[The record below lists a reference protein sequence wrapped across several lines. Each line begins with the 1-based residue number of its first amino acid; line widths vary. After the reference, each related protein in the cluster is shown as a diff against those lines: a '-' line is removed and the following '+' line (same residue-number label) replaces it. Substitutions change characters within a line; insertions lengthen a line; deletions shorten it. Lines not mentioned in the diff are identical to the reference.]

1 LNAHSGEHSNKRGQ
15 ATDWGGEIVRIATGW
30 LVERDAHPQ
39 FPARVLLPL
48 ENPDLHDPKPF
59 RAPLSGVRSHR
70 GVTIG
75 RMGRERI
82 GVVDSKFGA
91 AAVVMAVD
99 VFAEL
104 GAKCVVGVG
113 FCGGLQHEVSC
124 GDLVIPV
131 ASFRD
136 ESVSARYGEPGEC
149 IEADSGLLEMLPQEL
164 TSIGRRH
171 HTGLVVTTD
180 VATREDAQ
188 FVRDWAARGALGV
201 DMETS
206 ALLAAA
212 ARVGI
217 RAATVLVASDNAAS
231 FAPAESVALAAGTED
246 AVKAALGALARVC
259 A

>member
-1 LNAHSGEHSNKRGQ
+1 LNTHSGEHSDTR
-15 ATDWGGEIVRIATGW
+15 APAADWRHEIVRIATGW
-30 LVERDAHPQ
+30 LVEPDAHPR
-39 FPARVLLPL
+39 FPERLLLPL

-59 RAPLSGVRSHR
+59 RAPLSGARGHR

-75 RMGRERI
+75 RMGCAKI

-104 GAKCVVGVG
+104 GAKCVIGVG

-131 ASFRD
+131 AAFRD
-136 ESVSARYGEPGEC
+136 ESVSARYGAPGDRV
-149 IEADSGLLEMLPQEL
+149 EADSGLLELLLREL
-164 TSIGRRH
+164 ISVPRRH

-180 VATREDAQ
+180 VATREDTQ
-188 FVRDWAARGALGV
+188 FVGDWAARGALGV

-206 ALLAAA
+206 ALLATAGPA
-212 ARVGI
+212 GI

-231 FAPAESVALAAGTED
+231 FAPADNPTVAAGIED
-246 AVKAALGALARVC
+246 AVKAALGALGGA
-259 A
+259 